1 MNLFINYYKMNDNEF
16 NKTAHIN
23 ISPEKSNLIKLESM
37 KKIHK
42 K

>member
-1 MNLFINYYKMNDNEF
+1 MNDYET
-16 NKTAHIN
+16 NKTAQLELC
-23 ISPEKSNLIKLESM
+23 PDKSNLTKLESM

>member
-1 MNLFINYYKMNDNEF
+1 MNDNEM
-16 NKTAHIN
+16 NKTAQLDLIQD
-23 ISPEKSNLIKLESM
+23 KSNLTKLESM

>member
-1 MNLFINYYKMNDNEF
+1 MNENENNKSENMNIN
-16 NKTAHIN
+16 
-23 ISPEKSNLIKLESM
+23 PEKSSLVKLESM

>member
-1 MNLFINYYKMNDNEF
+1 MNDNQI

-23 ISPEKSNLIKLESM
+23 IGAEKSNLTKLESM
-37 KKIHK
+37 KKIQK

>member
-1 MNLFINYYKMNDNEF
+1 MNDNDI

-23 ISPEKSNLIKLESM
+23 IGPDKSNLSKLESM